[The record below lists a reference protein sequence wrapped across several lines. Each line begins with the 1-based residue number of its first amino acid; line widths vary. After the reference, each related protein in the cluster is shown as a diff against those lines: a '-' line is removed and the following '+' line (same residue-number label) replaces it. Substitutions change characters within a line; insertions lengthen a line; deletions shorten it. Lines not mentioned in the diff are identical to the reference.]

1 MSHIK
6 VEEDKT
12 LVRDSTTGA
21 ILNTDREALQ
31 NYRRRKSILDGQQKR
46 IDNLENTVAELKEL
60 LNTIINKE

>member
-12 LVRDSTTGA
+12 LVRDSSTGA
-21 ILNTDREALQ
+21 ILNTDKEALQ

>member
-12 LVRDSTTGA
+12 LVRDSSTGA
-21 ILNTDREALQ
+21 ILNTDKEALKI
-31 NYRRRKSILDGQQKR
+31 YRRRKSILDGQQKR